1 MTNRPKAVTVIG
13 WFWRVCGALGLV
25 FSLPYALWGR
35 DLWGQY
41 WPDSLLGLSTTVLFL
56 WMAFA
61 SLFCLLVGNGL
72 LKGRDWARILA
83 LVYCVVAVLTVLV
96 VYRGHSMFWISLIG
110 DLAFTVIM
118 WFFLYR
124 PEASAFFKGEVAL
137 EGQGP
142 A

>member
-13 WFWRVCGALGLV
+13 WFLRVGGVLGIV

-41 WPDSLLGLSTTVLFL
+41 WPDAFLRLSTTVLFL
-56 WMAFA
+56 WMCFA

-83 LVYCVVAVLTVLV
+83 VAYCVVATVMVAV
-96 VYRGHSMFWISLIG
+96 VYRGHSLYWVNLIG
-110 DLAFTVIM
+110 DLAFTVII

-124 PEASAFFKGEVAL
+124 PEATAFFKREVPL
-137 EGQGP
+137 EG
-142 A
+142 